1 MDGIKVLET
10 EHSNIV
16 DFTNVLRA
24 MGIKAMNERVVE
36 PEDFLKAVDFVRRYS
51 DKQHHGKEE
60 KILFRIMT
68 EHLGPQAQ
76 RLIENGMMV
85 EHDLARLYVSQ
96 IEECAFKIKDGA
108 DLTDDILL
116 DVIGHTMEYANLL
129 QRHAEKENT
138 VLFPFGKRELSPELL
153 EAVNRETEQFEEE
166 NAANREEMLGIL
178 LYLRNKYI

>member
-96 IEECAFKIKDGA
+96 IEECAFKIKEGA

-166 NAANREEMLGIL
+166 NAANRLSE
-178 LYLRNKYI
+178 

>member
-10 EHSNIV
+10 EYSNIV

-96 IEECAFKIKDGA
+96 IEKCAFKIKKGC
-108 DLTDDILL
+108 
-116 DVIGHTMEYANLL
+116 Y
-129 QRHAEKENT
+129 
-138 VLFPFGKRELSPELL
+138 
-153 EAVNRETEQFEEE
+153 
-166 NAANREEMLGIL
+166 
-178 LYLRNKYI
+178 